1 MKSKQLGRGEGS
13 ELGVWW
19 QCVPLT
25 QGQCLTSMEAVAHVT
40 KKQGAVKQKKIK
52 SCAFL
57 CL

>member
-1 MKSKQLGRGEGS
+1 MKSKQLGREEGS
-13 ELGVWW
+13 ELGVW
-19 QCVPLT
+19 CH
-25 QGQCLTSMEAVAHVT
+25 TSMEAVAHVT